1 MAANRQ
7 RATISVVMIVKDEA
21 DVLDACLSSV
31 SWADEIVVYDTG
43 STDTT
48 RDVARRYTDTVIDG
62 YWDDDFGAARN
73 RALAHATG
81 DWVLS
86 IDADEVFESQGA
98 TLRKHLAKASVGTFG
113 LRILNQ
119 PRTSL
124 DEPYEF
130 TANRIFRRRGH
141 RWGDRLHEQIYTT
154 DGRPTAGP
162 VLAGIRLLHSGYAD
176 AQTLAT
182 TKAARNIAIVEA
194 QLTEALAADD
204 ERAVAVARAHLA
216 RSLIL
221 AAHWDRSQE
230 VAEEAWAPGTL
241 PTLVAEALVLGQS
254 ALALMRGQLP
264 VAQVWVDRWR
274 EIDPTGARVDI
285 AQARLSEKVGDVD
298 RALAA
303 LGRVPTVSQDLAGG
317 VLRRD
322 SVADLEVRLLARAGR
337 EADAVKVAA
346 AALRAGSRVLNPV
359 DLAVQLGGPA
369 LDELLAVITAD
380 QRRAWALRCGQVAN
394 ATALGVLEAMV
405 ARWPD
410 DPAVLV
416 AAARV
421 VPTAGTFEDA
431 VEWSARLRR
440 LGLDEYCTLVAFAAE
455 QGQAPRDRAL
465 AAALAFSAYH
475 DGRALA
481 SLDEALDRVP
491 TQRMPELVAQ
501 LEIVAPGLV
510 AMD

>member
-7 RATISVVMIVKDEA
+7 RVTISVVMIVKDEE

-43 STDTT
+43 STDGT

-86 IDADEVFESQGA
+86 IDADEIFESQGA
-98 TLRKHLAKASVGTFG
+98 TLRKHLAKASSGTFG

-119 PRTSL
+119 PRTLL

-162 VLAGIRLLHSGYAD
+162 VLAGIRLLHTGYVD
-176 AQTLAT
+176 AQALAT

-194 QLTEALAADD
+194 QLADALAADD
-204 ERAVAVARAHLA
+204 ARAAAVARAHLA

-221 AAHWDRSQE
+221 AASWERSQA
-230 VAEEAWAPGTL
+230 VAEEAWVPDVL
-241 PTLVAEALVLGQS
+241 PALVAEALVLGQFTM
-254 ALALMRGQLP
+254 ALMLDELPTAQL
-264 VAQVWVDRWR
+264 WVDRWR
-274 EIDPTGARVDI
+274 EVNPTGATVDI
-285 AQARLSEKVGDVD
+285 AQARLSEKIGDID
-298 RALAA
+298 RALTS
-303 LGRVPTVSQDLAGG
+303 LGRVPTVSRDSAGG
-317 VLRRD
+317 ALRRD

-337 EADAVKVAA
+337 EPEAVKVAS
-346 AALRAGSRVLNPV
+346 AALRAGSRALNPV
-359 DLAVQLGGPA
+359 ELIDQLGEEAVG
-369 LDELLAVITAD
+369 ELLAATTAD
-380 QRRAWALRCGQVAN
+380 QRRAWALRCGQA
-394 ATALGVLEAMV
+394 ATGAALRLLDLMV
-405 ARWPD
+405 ERWPD

-421 VPTAGTFEDA
+421 VPTMGTFEEA

-455 QGQAPRDRAL
+455 PSQAPRDRAL
-465 AAALAFSAYH
+465 AAALAYSAYH
-475 DGRALA
+475 DGRALP
-481 SLDEALDRVP
+481 SLDDALDRVP
-491 TQRMPELVAQ
+491 TQRMPELVEQ

-510 AMD
+510 AMG